1 MAKRTRSKAPAR
13 KQPARKQ
20 PARLG
25 IIGGSGLYA
34 MPGLEKAREVKVRT
48 PFGNPSD
55 ALVVGTLAGREVAFL
70 ARHGRGHRFL
80 PSEVNYRANIYAM
93 KLLGVERIISV
104 SAVGSLKEELVPLEF
119 VIPDQFF
126 DRTRGRVSTFFGG
139 GLVAHTAFD
148 KPTCAELGSTLA
160 NACEQVGVPVH
171 RGGTYVCMEGPLY
184 STLAESLFYRSLN
197 FDIIGMTNLTEA
209 KLAREAEICYASVS
223 MVTDYDCWHPGHD
236 SVTSDQVVANVN
248 RNAENVQKVVR
259 AAVSRVPLLRSCRC
273 GSALSTALVTERSKI
288 PVATKRRLAAIVGK
302 YLR

>member
-1 MAKRTRSKAPAR
+1 MAKKTQSKRPAR
-13 KQPARKQ
+13 KSARK
-20 PARLG
+20 PSARLG
-25 IIGGSGLYA
+25 IIGGSGLYG
-34 MPGLEKAREVKVRT
+34 MPGLEKAREVKLRT
-48 PFGNPSD
+48 PCGDPSD
-55 ALVVGTLAGREVAFL
+55 ALVVGTLAGRQVAFL

-93 KLLGVERIISV
+93 KMLGVERIISV
-104 SAVGSLKEELVPLEF
+104 SAVGSLREELVPLEF

-126 DRTRGRVSTFFGG
+126 DRTRGRISTFFGQ
-139 GLVAHTAFD
+139 GLVAHGPFD
-148 KPTCAELGSTLA
+148 KPTCADLGATLA
-160 NACEQVGVPVH
+160 DACEKVGVTVH

-223 MVTDYDCWHPGHD
+223 MVTDYDCWHPGHE

-259 AAVSRVPLLRSCRC
+259 AAVALVSEERTCRC
-273 GSALSTALVTERSKI
+273 GSSLATAFVTERSKI
-288 PVATKRRLAAIVGK
+288 PAATKRRLAAIIGK
-302 YLR
+302 YKI